1 MKTFEALLTINQSG
15 LLDVIQGL
23 QCLLR
28 HCNVPFPLQCSILE
42 DTQLEPV
49 YRRVRLHCE
58 LLLCHSNQGQLNIK
72 TGQQLLKSIV
82 EIAEPLPIQNRNC
95 VHFITWNG
103 QRRMVN
109 GKRWSYIKFCPS
121 TPFGAVVLL
130 RRVSRHQSICE
141 MQITMDRVVTIKL
154 LSVCK
159 GLGTVP
165 GTRWAFSKY
174 FVLLWPLLSCAI
186 WYEKDASLNL
196 HFTRHLLDNF
206 VTVIWSWA
214 SPANWK

>member
-103 QRRMVN
+103 QRRRMVN
-109 GKRWSYIKFCPS
+109 GKR
-121 TPFGAVVLL
+121 
-130 RRVSRHQSICE
+130 
-141 MQITMDRVVTIKL
+141 
-154 LSVCK
+154 
-159 GLGTVP
+159 
-165 GTRWAFSKY
+165 
-174 FVLLWPLLSCAI
+174 
-186 WYEKDASLNL
+186 
-196 HFTRHLLDNF
+196 
-206 VTVIWSWA
+206 
-214 SPANWK
+214 